1 MFEIMIVI
9 DAAAAELG
17 LETNFG
23 IQDMIW
29 CKERERDLMKKW
41 LKIMQPQV
49 TGHTDANPIP
59 NIEILLQ

>member
-1 MFEIMIVI
+1 MIVI

-29 CKERERDLMKKW
+29 CKEREGDLMKKW
-41 LKIMQPQV
+41 LKIMQPQI
-49 TGHTDANPIP
+49 TGH
-59 NIEILLQ
+59 

>member
-1 MFEIMIVI
+1 MFEIMIGI

-29 CKERERDLMKKW
+29 CKEREREGSYEEMAQNNAASDYW
-41 LKIMQPQV
+41 
-49 TGHTDANPIP
+49 TH
-59 NIEILLQ
+59 

>member
-1 MFEIMIVI
+1 MIVI

-29 CKERERDLMKKW
+29 RERER
-41 LKIMQPQV
+41 
-49 TGHTDANPIP
+49 G
-59 NIEILLQ
+59 IL